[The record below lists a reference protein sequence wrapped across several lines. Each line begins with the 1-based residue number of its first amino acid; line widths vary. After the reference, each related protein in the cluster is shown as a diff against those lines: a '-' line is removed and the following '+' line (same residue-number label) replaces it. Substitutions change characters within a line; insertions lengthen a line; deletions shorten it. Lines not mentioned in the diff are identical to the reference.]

1 MKKIKSI
8 ILILALFVGIQ
19 CLTVKKARAIDCS
32 VKYNSGFFTQ
42 TEVRIALSDITN
54 LLFQATIAFLG
65 KDTNR
70 ISERCHLEI
79 GVAIFPDT
87 LSVQIK
93 FGEKIYVGGSHKIA
107 LVGLR
112 EAVIR
117 AFYQEE
123 LFRRRICRLF
133 GPTYKLNCVAF
144 EKK

>member
-107 LVGLR
+107 LVGFFIKKSYL
-112 EAVIR
+112 EEGYVDFL
-117 AFYQEE
+117 AFSYLE
-123 LFRRRICRLF
+123 LFQYLSVI
-133 GPTYKLNCVAF
+133 PAI
-144 EKK
+144 

>member
-79 GVAIFPDT
+79 GVAIFPDMTPPFSIISPQKT
-87 LSVQIK
+87 LVQPPPSP
-93 FGEKIYVGGSHKIA
+93 FS
-107 LVGLR
+107 
-112 EAVIR
+112 
-117 AFYQEE
+117 
-123 LFRRRICRLF
+123 
-133 GPTYKLNCVAF
+133 
-144 EKK
+144 